1 MNFKVFVGIDVSK
14 SRIDVFIQGANKHT
28 KWTNNDEGFQKMI
41 EWIIKSMNCKPGEL
55 LIVFE
60 HTGLY
65 SLPLSLFLDRHQY
78 HFSIIAGL
86 ELKRSM
92 GITRGKD
99 DKKDARAIAEYAY
112 EKRERIKLHHVASPS
127 LRSLKRLVSYR
138 ERLVANRAGLKG
150 RKKEY
155 TAFLEKEEN
164 TVLFASHERSISFL
178 TTEIE
183 QIEKEI
189 DRLIKD
195 DQILLKQYQHIN
207 TIKCVGPQTAIMIIV
222 LTQGFTQF
230 PSWRKFA
237 SYSGIAPFP
246 NESGKFK
253 GRTKVNHLANKRMKT
268 LLSNCATSA
277 IQYNP
282 EMKAYFQRRVTEG
295 KNKMSTLN
303 IVRNKLLSR
312 IFAVVNR
319 DSSYV
324 DTFKFAN

>member
-14 SRIDVFIQGANKHT
+14 AHVDVFIHGANKHA
-28 KWTNNDEGFQKMI
+28 KCANNEEGFEKMM
-41 EWIIKSMNCKPGEL
+41 EWIIKLMACKPLEI

-65 SLPLSLFLDRHQY
+65 SLPLSLFLDQYQY
-78 HFSIIAGL
+78 HFSMIAGL

-99 DKKDARAIAEYAY
+99 DKKDAKAIAEYAY
-112 EKRERIKLHHVASPS
+112 EKREKIRLHHMASPS

-155 TAFLEKEEN
+155 TAFLEEEEN
-164 TVLFASHERSISFL
+164 MTLFDSHQRSIDFL
-178 TTEIE
+178 TAEIK
-183 QIEKEI
+183 QIEKEVN
-189 DRLIKD
+189 RLIEG
-195 DQILLKQYQHIN
+195 DQMLFQQYQYIN
-207 TIKCVGPQTAIMIIV
+207 TIKCVGPQTAIMVIV

-230 PSWRKFA
+230 PNWRKFA

-246 NESGKFK
+246 NESGTFK
-253 GRTKVNHLANKRMKT
+253 GKTRINHLANKRMKT

-282 EMKAYFQRRVTEG
+282 EMKAYFQRRVAEG
-295 KNKMSTLN
+295 KNQMSTLN

-319 DSSYV
+319 NSPYV